1 MYAAP
6 FEYHRP
12 ANLQEAIALLGELG
26 DDARLIAGGH
36 SLVPLLRMRL
46 AQPEHLIDIR
56 RVQSIRR
63 FRDEREALV
72 VGAGVT
78 HAMIER
84 AELVRSRMPILAE
97 VAGLMGDPATRNMGT
112 IGGNLAHADPASD
125 WPAVT
130 LALGADVAVAG
141 AQGER
146 RIAAGA
152 FSRGLL
158 ITALEPTE
166 MITSIRF
173 PAPPPRTG
181 SAYAKHPHPASRF
194 ALCGV
199 AALITLDDAG
209 RMSRARIA
217 ITGLGQT
224 PARANAAETALLHEK
239 PEAETIR
246 RASDLASEGLDL
258 IADANGSIA
267 WKAQLARAYTRYAIA
282 RALERVP

>member
-26 DDARLIAGGH
+26 DDAKLIAGGH

-56 RVQSIRR
+56 RIPSIKR

-72 VGAGVT
+72 VGAVVT
-78 HAMIER
+78 HTAIER
-84 AELVRSRMPILAE
+84 AELVRARMPILAE
-97 VAGLMGDPATRNMGT
+97 VAGLMGDPAARNMGT

-158 ITALEPTE
+158 VTALEPTE

-173 PAPPPRTG
+173 PVPPPRTG

-209 RMSRARIA
+209 RISRARVA

-224 PARANAAETALLHEK
+224 PARANTAEEALLHNR
-239 PEAETIR
+239 PEARTIDQ
-246 RASDLASEGLDL
+246 ASALAAEGLDL
-258 IADANGSIA
+258 VADANGSVA
-267 WKAQLARAYTRYAIA
+267 WKAQLARAYTRRAIA

>member
-26 DDARLIAGGH
+26 DEAKLIAGGH

-56 RVQSIRR
+56 RIQSIRR

-72 VGAGVT
+72 VGAAVT
-78 HAMIER
+78 HATIER
-84 AELVRSRMPILAE
+84 SDLVRSRMPILAE

-112 IGGNLAHADPASD
+112 IGG
-125 WPAVT
+125 T
-130 LALGADVAVAG
+130 LALGADVALAG

-146 RIAAGA
+146 RVAAGS

-158 ITALEPTE
+158 VTAIEPTE

-209 RMSRARIA
+209 RISRARIA

-224 PARANAAETALLHEK
+224 PARANAAEKALLHEK
-239 PEAETIR
+239 PEARTIEQ
-246 RASDLASEGLDL
+246 ASALAAEGLDL
-258 IADANGSIA
+258 IADANGSSA
-267 WKAQLARAYTRYAIA
+267 WKAQLARAYTRRAIA
-282 RALERVP
+282 RALDRVP

>member
-1 MYAAP
+1 
-6 FEYHRP
+6 
-12 ANLQEAIALLGELG
+12 
-26 DDARLIAGGH
+26 
-36 SLVPLLRMRL
+36 
-46 AQPEHLIDIR
+46 
-56 RVQSIRR
+56 
-63 FRDEREALV
+63 
-72 VGAGVT
+72 
-78 HAMIER
+78 
-84 AELVRSRMPILAE
+84 
-97 VAGLMGDPATRNMGT
+97 
-112 IGGNLAHADPASD
+112 
-125 WPAVT
+125 

>member
-46 AQPEHLIDIR
+46 AQPDHLIDIR

>member
-282 RALERVP
+282 SALERVP